1 MLIQI
6 LLVLVRSISISDCLI
21 FFSSETPPSL
31 IPYFTTQNTIF
42 LDFNTVN
49 IDSFNTF
56 IAAKP
61 LIAIDA
67 TFSHTF
73 ISFIN
78 FFSDFHDISYITF
91 TRDLSFNSNR
101 ISLHRSYITEASAL
115 EALLTYYNL
124 TNFAIITS
132 GEFEDMKIA
141 E

>member
-1 MLIQI
+1 MVLVLSQI

-42 LDFNTVN
+42 LDSNTVN

-56 IAAKP
+56 IAAK
-61 LIAIDA
+61 LLLQ
-67 TFSHTF
+67 
-73 ISFIN
+73 
-78 FFSDFHDISYITF
+78 
-91 TRDLSFNSNR
+91 LSFNSNR